1 LRKDTRYLKDGQLVE
16 AGQLQPT
23 MRVFVRAG
31 KDVYE
36 QVEAYQVIWGT
47 ILTPR

>member
-1 LRKDTRYLKDGQLVE
+1 
-16 AGQLQPT
+16 

-31 KDVYE
+31 KDVYQ

-47 ILTPR
+47 ILTPQ